1 MPARVRLALVVLAA
15 CAAAA
20 VGIVAALAHD
30 ERPAPISGAGGYAG
44 AVRPPG
50 IPVQNFALRDQDGR
64 RATLSQY
71 RGRVVV
77 LAFMYSHC
85 RDTCPIEAQQIRGA
99 LDDLGRD
106 VPALAISVDPAHDTA
121 ASARAFLARTR
132 TTGRLRFLLGGRA
145 SLAPIWRHYGVR
157 PQGDG
162 FEHTASVVLLDGA
175 GRQRVGFP
183 VDHLTPEGLAHDIRA
198 LERA

>member
-1 MPARVRLALVVLAA
+1 MPARVRLALLVLAVSA
-15 CAAAA
+15 VAA

-30 ERPAPISGAGGYAG
+30 TGREPVPTGPGFAG
-44 AVRPPG
+44 ALRPH
-50 IPVQNFALRDQDGR
+50 IPFQDFALRDQDGR

-106 VPALAISVDPAHDTA
+106 VPALAVSVDPAHDTPV
-121 ASARAFLARTR
+121 SARAFLARTR
-132 TTGRLRFLLGGRA
+132 TTGRLRFLLGSRA
-145 SLAPIWRHYGVR
+145 RLAPVWRHYGVR
-157 PQGDG
+157 PQGEG
-162 FEHTASVVLLDGA
+162 FEHTAGVVLLDGA
-175 GRQRVGFP
+175 GRQRIGFP
-183 VDHLTPEGLAHDIRA
+183 VEHLTPEGLAHDIRA
-198 LERA
+198 LARG

>member
-1 MPARVRLALVVLAA
+1 MPARVRLSLLVLAVSA
-15 CAAAA
+15 VAV
-20 VGIVAALAHD
+20 VGIVAALARD
-30 ERPAPISGAGGYAG
+30 SGGEPTVTGSGFAG
-44 AVRPPG
+44 AIRPR
-50 IPVQNFALRDQDGR
+50 IPFQDFALRDQDGR

-71 RGRVVV
+71 RGSVVV

-106 VPALAISVDPAHDTA
+106 VPALAVSVDPAHDTR

-132 TTGRLRFLLGGRA
+132 TTGRLRFLMGGRA
-145 SLAPIWRHYGVR
+145 RLAPIWRHYGVR

-162 FEHTASVVLLDGA
+162 FDHTASVVLLDGT
-175 GRQRVGFP
+175 GRQRIGFP
-183 VDHLTPEGLAHDIRA
+183 VERLTPEALAHDIRA
-198 LERA
+198 LRRA